1 MNQQCIKS
9 PSKRKFHAFFPE
21 MCEAVHYID
30 TFNVLL
36 KGIADLFCEL
46 ARPSPVFLYIRHFK
60 YIYRFNK
67 VKFQSQH

>member
-1 MNQQCIKS
+1 MEKKMNQQCIKS
-9 PSKRKFHAFFPE
+9 PSKRKFYAFFPE

-46 ARPSPVFLYIRHFK
+46 ARP
-60 YIYRFNK
+60 
-67 VKFQSQH
+67 